1 MTHQTE
7 FVEPVEA
14 SRTSNAPRS
23 VGNVYTA
30 NRNRDSFLSCDSQDI
45 DGTFDAMDRYDAARR
60 RQARPGRSALGYW
73 VPLVVTVTIAT
84 AGLAAWI
91 WSERQQD
98 DDDNDDNDQRNGLED
113 DKYDHPLDYPEDL
126 PDQQAEPRD
135 EGFLARMT
143 GRTPSPQ
150 QFFDRTG
157 QRIRA
162 AVGLSEEGRQ
172 EERAEPAFSDS
183 EHWNEEAESK
193 RSQQPTSSRPVGNK
207 AKRNIAIVLSA
218 DTDNQQDDE
227 SAYRTEHAVS
237 SYFSSSLFNV
247 INTEQSILSHLSEHI
262 DPAVTNLFIL
272 IYAPDQKSLPALPT
286 TSASTTLSSSYAS
299 VSYPGT
305 SSPDQPSSSLF
316 DALWQKS
323 QSLVDKPSQ
332 VLPFST
338 PTGYIHILRH
348 LSPSLVYLT
357 DAPSLSGHRGEHI
370 RQLQGWV
377 GQTILVVGDDGAGGL
392 VDTETETEDE
402 ALHKGKAPER
412 SDKWWESS
420 DIVGLGKDVE
430 VVDIGR
436 MGEDWWRRVGNSN

>member
-1 MTHQTE
+1 M
-7 FVEPVEA
+7 
-14 SRTSNAPRS
+14 N
-23 VGNVYTA
+23 
-30 NRNRDSFLSCDSQDI
+30 
-45 DGTFDAMDRYDAARR
+45 RYDAARR

-126 PDQQAEPRD
+126 SDQQAEPRD

-162 AVGLSEEGRQ
+162 AVGLSGDGRQ

-193 RSQQPTSSRPVGNK
+193 RSQQPTCSRPIGNK

-227 SAYRTEHAVS
+227 ASYRTEHA
-237 SYFSSSLFNV
+237 
-247 INTEQSILSHLSEHI
+247 SILSHLPEHI
-262 DPAVTNLFIL
+262 DPAFTNLFIL

-357 DAPSLSGHRGEHI
+357 DAPSLSGQRGEHI
-370 RQLQGWV
+370 QQLKGWV

-412 SDKWWESS
+412 SDKWWGSS
-420 DIVGLGKDVE
+420 ELVGLGKDVE

-436 MGEDWWRRVGNSN
+436 MGDDWWRRVGNSN